1 MSTVSGPGV
10 LPDAREGGDGVRF
23 TPQALADLLRQ
34 PPPTEQQAA
43 IISAPLEPML
53 VVAGAGSGKTET
65 MAARVLWLIA
75 NELVRPEQVLG
86 LTFTRKAAGELGVR
100 IRRRLGQLETRL
112 GPSDMFAGEPTIST
126 YDAYAGRIHAEH
138 GLRGGYEPSTRLITE
153 AERWRFADAVVRGY
167 DGDMSAIDKSPGAV
181 TEAVLQLA
189 GDLAGQLRTP
199 EDLGEFQAGLAPLK
213 GKTAEATQRARAQL
227 VPLIRAYQD
236 RLEAAEVMA
245 FGDQLSRSALIARDH
260 PEVRAAER
268 ARYRVVLLDEY
279 QDTSHGQFVLLQALF
294 GDGYPVTAVGDPAQA
309 IYGWRGASAGSLE
322 RFLDSFGGTRREL
335 SVSWRNQPGI
345 LTAANALSAGLESKA
360 VLRAGRPDH
369 GRPAVHCALHLTAD
383 DEAAW
388 IADRLDRSLRSY
400 WEADAQPT
408 AAVLVRKRSQMAR
421 IEAALRARGLPVE
434 VVGLGGLLDTPE
446 VVEVLS
452 TLRVLADPTAG
463 GALLRLLTGP
473 RWRIGPRDVMRLYR
487 WSRDLGED
495 SSIIEALDSLADTPE
510 PESDPESGPGSEPEP
525 DQAEAAEDPRV
536 PAFSQEG
543 HRRLTRFALELRTLR
558 SHLDRALP
566 DLVADV
572 ITTLGLDVEVI
583 TRPAT
588 DGMVHLAE
596 FGDVAAR
603 FAAESRGTGL
613 GAFLS
618 YLDAAAREERGLEQG
633 PAQVADNAVQL
644 VTVHSAKGLEWDVVA
659 VAGLNDGL
667 FPDPAG
673 KADAWLQGLGVLPFP
688 LRGDAAELPAFTGTI
703 RDFDAAWKAHGEREE
718 RRLAYVAVTRAR
730 DLLLCS
736 GYRWS
741 DNKRPSQPSPFLTEV
756 RGHAHTDVWVDDPG
770 PDNPL
775 RAERAHKPWPHDPLS
790 AERRRALTAGADLVT
805 SFLGTPGE
813 LSPEVTLL
821 LAERDRTAH
830 DSGAVTLPDRLTVS
844 QLVTLAK
851 DPAELARRLRRPLP
865 ERPATHARRGT
876 AFHTWLERRNG
887 AETLLDLHELP
898 GAADADAAPDADF
911 ADLRAAFEA
920 GSWADRVP
928 YRIEVPFSTLVG
940 GVLLRGRMDA
950 VFRDGDSYDVVDWKT
965 GRPPA
970 GEAARAAA
978 VQLAAYRLA
987 WAQLA
992 GVPLERV
999 RAAFHYVRDDRTVR
1013 PVDLLDADG
1022 LAALVAGVPL
1032 RSGGTLGES

>member
-1 MSTVSGPGV
+1 M
-10 LPDAREGGDGVRF
+10 RF
-23 TPQALADLLRQ
+23 TPESLAGLLRL

-75 NELVRPEQVLG
+75 NDLVRPEQVLG

-100 IRRRLGQLETRL
+100 IRRRLGQLEAQV
-112 GPSDMFAGEPTIST
+112 GPDDKFAGEPTIST

-153 AERWRFADAVVRGY
+153 AERWRFADAVVRAY
-167 DGDMSAIDKSPGAV
+167 DGDMSEIDKSPGAV

-199 EDLGEFQAGLAPLK
+199 EDLALFQDRLPPLK
-213 GKTAEATQRARAQL
+213 GRTAEATQRARAQL
-227 VPLIRAYQD
+227 VPLIRSYQD
-236 RLEAAEVMA
+236 KLEAAEVMA

-268 ARYRVVLLDEY
+268 GRFKVVLLDEY

-322 RFLDSFGGTRREL
+322 RFLDSFGGTRKEL

-360 VLRAGRPDH
+360 VLQAGRPDH
-369 GRPAVHCALHLTAD
+369 GRPAVRCALHLTAD
-383 DEAAW
+383 AEADW
-388 IADRLDRSLRSY
+388 IADRLDRALRSY
-400 WEADAQPT
+400 WEEDAQPT

-487 WSRDLGED
+487 WSRDLGGE
-495 SSIIEALDSLADTPE
+495 SSIIEALDALADEPAPE
-510 PESDPESGPGSEPEP
+510 ATEEAEEADGPLRPDFSE
-525 DQAEAAEDPRV
+525 
-536 PAFSQEG
+536 EG
-543 HRRLTRFALELRTLR
+543 ARRLTAFARELRALR

-572 ITTLGLDVEVI
+572 ITTIGLDVEVI

-603 FAAESRGTGL
+603 FAAESRGPGL

-688 LRGDAAELPAFTGTI
+688 LRGDAAELPEFTGTI
-703 RDFDAAWKAHGEREE
+703 KDFDAAWKAHGEREE

-741 DNKRPSQPSPFLTEV
+741 ENKRPSQPSPFLTEI
-756 RGHAHTDVWVDDPG
+756 REHAQVDTWVDDPG

-775 RAERAHKPWPHDPLS
+775 RAVRTHKAWPQDPLS
-790 AERRRALTAGADLVT
+790 PDRRRALSEGADLVR
-805 SFLGTPGE
+805 SFLGTPRE
-813 LSPEVTLL
+813 LSEEVSLL
-821 LAERDRTAH
+821 LAERDRTAR

-911 ADLRAAFEA
+911 EDLRAAFEA

-950 VFRDGDSYDVVDWKT
+950 VFRDGDTYDVVDWKT
-965 GRPPA
+965 GRPPT

-992 GVPLERV
+992 DVPIERV
-999 RAAFHYVRDDRTVR
+999 RAAFHYVREDRTVR
-1013 PVDLLDADG
+1013 PVDLLDGDG

>member
-1 MSTVSGPGV
+1 M
-10 LPDAREGGDGVRF
+10 RF
-23 TPQALADLLRQ
+23 TPVSLAELLRL

-75 NELVRPEQVLG
+75 NDLVRPEQVLG
-86 LTFTRKAAGELGVR
+86 LTFTRKAAGELGAR
-100 IRRRLGQLETRL
+100 IRRRLGQLEAQV
-112 GPSDMFAGEPTIST
+112 GPDDKFAGEPTIST

-153 AERWRFADAVVRGY
+153 AERWRFADSVVRAY
-167 DGDMSAIDKSPGAV
+167 DGDMSEIDKSPGAV
-181 TEAVLQLA
+181 TEAVLRLA

-199 EDLGEFQAGLAPLK
+199 EDLALFQARLPPLR
-213 GKTAEATQRARAQL
+213 GRTAESTQRARAQL
-227 VPLIRAYQD
+227 VPLIRSYQNK
-236 RLEAAEVMA
+236 LEAAEVMA

-268 ARYRVVLLDEY
+268 GRFTVVLLDEY

-322 RFLDSFGGTRREL
+322 RFLDSFGGTRKEL

-369 GRPAVHCALHLTAD
+369 GRPAVRCALHLTAD
-383 DEAAW
+383 AEADW
-388 IADRLDRSLRSY
+388 IADRLDRALRSY
-400 WEADAQPT
+400 WEDDARPT

-487 WSRDLGED
+487 WSRDLGEE
-495 SSIIEALDSLADTPE
+495 SSIIEALDSLADEAEPLDE
-510 PESDPESGPGSEPEP
+510 PESSRP
-525 DQAEAAEDPRV
+525 DFSAEGA
-536 PAFSQEG
+536 
-543 HRRLTRFALELRTLR
+543 RRLGDFARELRALR
-558 SHLDRALP
+558 SHLDRSLP

-572 ITTLGLDVEVI
+572 ITTIGLDVEVI

-603 FAAESRGTGL
+603 FAAESRGPGL

-688 LRGDAAELPAFTGTI
+688 LRGDAAELPEFTGTI
-703 RDFDAAWKAHGEREE
+703 KDFDAAWKAHGEREE

-741 DNKRPSQPSPFLTEV
+741 DNKRPSQPSPFLTEI
-756 RGHAHTDVWVDDPG
+756 RAHADTDVWVDDPG
-770 PDNPL
+770 PENPL
-775 RAERAHKPWPHDPLS
+775 RAVRQHKPWPHDPLS
-790 AERRRALTAGADLVT
+790 ADRRRALSAGADLVR
-805 SFLGTPGE
+805 SFLGTPCE
-813 LSPEVTLL
+813 LSEEVSLL
-821 LAERDRTAH
+821 LAERDGTAD
-830 DSGAVTLPDRLTVS
+830 DSGAVALPDRLTVS
-844 QLVTLAK
+844 QLVTLAR

-876 AFHTWLERRNG
+876 AFHSWLERRNG

-950 VFRDGDSYDVVDWKT
+950 VFRDGDTYDVVDWKT
-965 GRPPA
+965 GRPPS

-987 WAQLA
+987 WAELV
-992 GVPLERV
+992 GVPLDRV
-999 RAAFHYVRDDRTVR
+999 RAAFHYVREDRTVR
-1013 PVDLLDADG
+1013 PVDLLDAEG